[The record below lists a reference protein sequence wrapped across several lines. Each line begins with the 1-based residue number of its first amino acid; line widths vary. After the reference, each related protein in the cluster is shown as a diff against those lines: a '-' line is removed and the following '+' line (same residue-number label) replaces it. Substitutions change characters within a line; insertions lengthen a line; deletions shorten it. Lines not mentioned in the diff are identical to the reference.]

1 MEMPTPP
8 QTEGSSQSSHLLKRR
23 RVQDSSTEGSDI
35 SGISRSSAGT
45 YTAER
50 FRVGIPALQLLP
62 LSETILPS
70 TAPALVKFR
79 EFLPR
84 IEQILRDREVE
95 YDENEV
101 ELLHRNIPG
110 EELSE
115 DDLTVVILAE
125 WSNDADGQKWLLAAE
140 DIRTVLL
147 SSHLTRR
154 IKVEL
159 LSWQLTAPRTMLP
172 LEPSHPLVGA
182 WTRVNPRIH
191 NVIEETARLQEAWK
205 SIDVLRLGYVR
216 EDYQETP
223 VTISIT
229 VDWGLDRQDW
239 ALAER
244 QIAQVLDGEELHDIK
259 VEFERGDVYPMTF
272 PLRAPTQ
279 SRTVDSPD
287 IHVQEYPQRV
297 PMGSDFGPEKYLSK
311 GNGPTATIGGFLE
324 VLQPDQT
331 YQKYAFTNYH
341 CVREIL
347 EGFAYTEGPEGSV
360 VKAEVPINSQL
371 DEIDNKGMGPTF
383 DRTKMTFE
391 SPSRRKHNFTLQYH
405 DTEIQSRRS
414 LSVSEAERQL
424 LDELIADHEGRRA
437 QKVQFFDEER
447 HKYGQL
453 WMCSGLK
460 QRTKNNGRLDIALID
475 VKPSRMGDNTVPDV
489 SAWPVGLAP
498 KVACG
503 KLLRG
508 LKSCKEG
515 VNLGSVFK
523 VGSATRTTSGQ
534 FSGIKSDVRMEW
546 DKRLDIK
553 NYSTEYCFITRVAVP
568 FTSHGDSGSFL
579 FGELGSWVGAAFGG
593 ATKGGVRE
601 VLNYV
606 MDAQDILD
614 WINEKRG
621 NVNAARLAMT

>member
-8 QTEGSSQSSHLLKRR
+8 QTEGSSRSAHSLGRR

-35 SGISRSSAGT
+35 SGISRSSPGA

-62 LSETILPS
+62 LYETLLPS
-70 TAPALVKFR
+70 TAPALIKFR

-140 DIRTVLL
+140 DIHTVLL

-154 IKVEL
+154 INVEL

-172 LEPSHPLVGA
+172 LEPNHPLVGA

-191 NVIEETARLQEAWK
+191 TVLEKTARLQETWK
-205 SIDVLRLGYVR
+205 SIDVLRLGYVS

-229 VDWGLDRQDW
+229 VDWILDRRDW

-244 QIAQVLDGEELHDIK
+244 QIAQVLAGEELHDVE

-272 PLRAPTQ
+272 PIRTPTM
-279 SRTVDSPD
+279 SVTIDSPD
-287 IHVQEYPQRV
+287 IHMKEYPQRV
-297 PMGSDFGPEKYLSK
+297 PMGSDFGPEKYFPE

-341 CVREIL
+341 CARGIL
-347 EGFAYTEGPEGSV
+347 EGFAYIEGPEGSV
-360 VKAEVPINSQL
+360 VNAEVPINSQL
-371 DEIDNKGMGPTF
+371 DKIDNNGMDPMF
-383 DRTKMTFE
+383 DRTNMTFE

-405 DTEIQSRRS
+405 DEEIQSRRS
-414 LSVSEAERQL
+414 RSLSEPKRQL
-424 LDELIADHEGRRA
+424 LDELIADHERRRA

-447 HKYGQL
+447 HKYGRL

-460 QRTKNNGRLDIALID
+460 QRTKHNGRLDIALID
-475 VKPSRMGDNTVPDV
+475 VKSIRLGDNTVPDV
-489 SAWPVGLAP
+489 SAWPLDQAP
-498 KVACG
+498 IKACG
-503 KLLRG
+503 KLLHG
-508 LKSCKEG
+508 LESCKEG
-515 VNLGSVFK
+515 VNLGPVFK
-523 VGSATRTTSGQ
+523 VGSATRNTSGQ
-534 FSGIKSDVRMEW
+534 FSAIKSDVRMEW
-546 DKRLDIK
+546 DKRLGIK
-553 NYSTEYCFITRVAVP
+553 NHSTEYCFVTRMAVP
-568 FTSHGDSGSFL
+568 FTSHGDSGSF
-579 FGELGSWVGAAFGG
+579 FFEDFGSWVGAAFGG
-593 ATKGGVRE
+593 STKGGVRE

>member
-8 QTEGSSQSSHLLKRR
+8 QTEGSSRSSHPWKRR

-35 SGISRSSAGT
+35 SGISRSSVGA

-62 LSETILPS
+62 LSEKTLIS
-70 TAPALVKFR
+70 TAPALIKFC

-84 IEQILRDREVE
+84 IERILRDREVE

-101 ELLHRNIPG
+101 ELLYRNIPG
-110 EELSE
+110 EDLSE

-140 DIRTVLL
+140 DIHAVLL

-159 LSWQLTAPRTMLP
+159 LSWQLTAPRTLSP

-191 NVIEETARLQEAWK
+191 TVIEETARLQEAWK

-229 VDWGLDRQDW
+229 VDWILDRRDW
-239 ALAER
+239 ALAE
-244 QIAQVLDGEELHDIK
+244 QKIAQILAREELHD
-259 VEFERGDVYPMTF
+259 VEVGFERGDVYPITF
-272 PLRAPTQ
+272 PVRTPTK
-279 SRTVDSPD
+279 SVTIDSPD
-287 IHVQEYPQRV
+287 IHVKEYPQRV
-297 PMGSDFGPEKYLSK
+297 PMGSDFGPEKYSTK
-311 GNGPTATIGGFLE
+311 GDGPTATIGGFLE
-324 VLQPDQT
+324 ILQPDQT

-341 CVREIL
+341 CVRGTL
-347 EGFAYTEGPEGSV
+347 EGFAYIEGREASV

-371 DEIDNKGMGPTF
+371 DKIDNEGMGPMF

-405 DTEIQSRRS
+405 DEEIQSRRS
-414 LSVSEAERQL
+414 RSVSEPKRQL
-424 LDELIADHEGRRA
+424 LDEEIADHERHRA

-460 QRTKNNGRLDIALID
+460 QRTKDNGRLDIALID
-475 VKPSRMGDNTVPDV
+475 VKSVRMGDNEVPDA

-498 KVACG
+498 TTACG
-503 KLLRG
+503 KLLHG
-508 LKSCKEG
+508 LESCKEG
-515 VNLGSVFK
+515 VNLGPVYK
-523 VGSATRTTSGQ
+523 VGSATGPTSGQ
-534 FSGIKSDVRMEW
+534 FSAIKSDVRVEW
-546 DKRLDIK
+546 DKRLGIK
-553 NYSTEYCFITRVAVP
+553 NHSTEYCFVTRMAVP
-568 FTSHGDSGSFL
+568 FTSHGDSGSFI
-579 FGELGSWVGAAFGG
+579 FEGFGSWVGAAFGG
-593 ATKGGVRE
+593 STKGGIRE
-601 VLNYV
+601 ILNYV

>member
-1 MEMPTPP
+1 MEIPTPP
-8 QTEGSSQSSHLLKRR
+8 QTEGSSQSSHPLKRR
-23 RVQDSSTEGSDI
+23 RVQDSSTEGSDL
-35 SGISRSSAGT
+35 SGISRSSAGA

-62 LSETILPS
+62 LSETTLPS
-70 TAPALVKFR
+70 TAPALIKFR

-125 WSNDADGQKWLLAAE
+125 WSNDSDGQTWLLAAE
-140 DIRTVLL
+140 DIHTVLL
-147 SSHLTRR
+147 SSHLTRQ

-159 LSWQLTAPRTMLP
+159 LNWQLTAPRTMLP
-172 LEPSHPLVGA
+172 LESNHPLVGA

-191 NVIEETARLQEAWK
+191 TIMEETARLQEAWK

-229 VDWGLDRQDW
+229 VDWNLDRQDW

-244 QIAQVLDGEELHDIK
+244 QIAQVLDEEELHDVK
-259 VEFERGDVYPMTF
+259 VELERGDVYPMVF
-272 PLRAPTQ
+272 PLRTPTQ

-297 PMGSDFGPEKYLSK
+297 PMGSDFGPEKYFPK
-311 GNGPTATIGGFLE
+311 GNGPSATIGGFLE
-324 VLQPDQT
+324 VIQEDQT
-331 YQKYAFTNYH
+331 YKKYAFTNYH
-341 CVREIL
+341 CVRGAI
-347 EGFAYTEGPEGSV
+347 EGFGYTEGPTGSI
-360 VKAEVPINSQL
+360 VKAEVPKNSQL
-371 DEIDNKGMGPTF
+371 EKVDNNGMGPRF
-383 DRTKMTFE
+383 DRRKMTFE
-391 SPSRRKHNFTLQYH
+391 SPSRRKHNFTVRYH
-405 DTEIQSRRS
+405 DKQIQSRRS
-414 LSVSEAERQL
+414 RSVSEAKRQL

-447 HKYGQL
+447 HKYGQM

-460 QRTKNNGRLDIALID
+460 QRTKSNGRLDIALID
-475 VKPSRMGDNTVPDV
+475 VRSTRMGDNTVPDV

-498 KVACG
+498 TVACG
-503 KLLRG
+503 KLLHG
-508 LKSCKEG
+508 LKSCEEG

-523 VGSATRTTSGQ
+523 VGSATGTTSGH
-534 FSGIKSDVRMEW
+534 FSAIKSDVRMEW
-546 DKRLDIK
+546 DKRLGIE
-553 NYSTEYCFITRVAVP
+553 NHSTEYCFITRMAVP
-568 FTSHGDSGSFL
+568 FPSHGDSGSFL

-593 ATKGGVRE
+593 STKAGVRE

-606 MDAQDILD
+606 TDAQDILD

-621 NVNAARLAMT
+621 DVNAARLAMT

>member
-1 MEMPTPP
+1 MEMPAPS
-8 QTEGSSQSSHLLKRR
+8 QTEGPSRSSHPLKRR

-35 SGISRSSAGT
+35 SGISRSSVGP

-62 LSETILPS
+62 LSETTLPS
-70 TAPALVKFR
+70 TAPALIKFR
-79 EFLPR
+79 GFLPR

-95 YDENEV
+95 YEEDEV
-101 ELLHRNIPG
+101 ELLHRKIPG
-110 EELSE
+110 EEVSE

-140 DIRTVLL
+140 DIHTVLL
-147 SSHLTRR
+147 FSHLTRR

-172 LEPSHPLVGA
+172 LESNHPLVGA

-191 NVIEETARLQEAWK
+191 TIMEETARLQDAWK
-205 SIDVLRLGYVR
+205 SIDVLRVGYVR

-229 VDWGLDRQDW
+229 VDWNLDRRDW
-239 ALAER
+239 AFAER
-244 QIAQVLDGEELHDIK
+244 QIAQVLAEEELHDVE

-272 PLRAPTQ
+272 PLRTPTK
-279 SRTVDSPD
+279 SVPIDSPD
-287 IHVQEYPQRV
+287 IHVKEYPERV

-341 CVREIL
+341 CVRGTF
-347 EGFAYTEGPEGSV
+347 EGSAYTEGPKGSV
-360 VKAEVPINSQL
+360 VKAKVPTNSQL
-371 DEIDNKGMGPTF
+371 DEIDNNGMGPMS

-405 DTEIQSRRS
+405 DEQIQSRRS
-414 LSVSEAERQL
+414 RSVSAAERQL
-424 LDELIADHEGRRA
+424 LDELIANHERRRA
-437 QKVQFFDEER
+437 QKVQFFDEDR

-475 VKPSRMGDNTVPDV
+475 VKPSRIGDNTVPDV
-489 SAWPVGLAP
+489 SAWPVDLAP
-498 KVACG
+498 TVACG
-503 KLLRG
+503 NLLHG

-515 VNLGSVFK
+515 VNLGPVFK
-523 VGSATRTTSGQ
+523 VGSATGMTSGHI
-534 FSGIKSDVRMEW
+534 SAIKSDVRMEW

-553 NYSTEYCFITRVAVP
+553 NHSTEYCFITRIAVP

-579 FGELGSWVGAAFGG
+579 FEELGSWVGAAFGG
-593 ATKGGVRE
+593 STKGGVRE

-606 MDAQDILD
+606 MDSQDILD

>member
-1 MEMPTPP
+1 MERPTPP
-8 QTEGSSQSSHLLKRR
+8 QTEGSSGSSHPLKRR

-35 SGISRSSAGT
+35 SGLSRSSGGP

-62 LSETILPS
+62 LSETTLPS

-79 EFLPR
+79 GFLPR

-95 YDENEV
+95 YDENEL

-125 WSNDADGQKWLLAAE
+125 WSDDADGQKWLLAAE

-191 NVIEETARLQEAWK
+191 TVMEETARLQDAWK

-229 VDWGLDRQDW
+229 VDWNLDRQDW

-244 QIAQVLDGEELHDIK
+244 QIAQVLDGEELHDVK

-272 PLRAPTQ
+272 PLRTPTQ

-287 IHVQEYPQRV
+287 VHVQEYPQRV
-297 PMGSDFGPEKYLSK
+297 PMGSDFGPEKYFSK
-311 GNGPTATIGGFLE
+311 GNGPSATIGGYLE
-324 VLQPDQT
+324 VLQVDQT

-341 CVREIL
+341 CVRESL
-347 EGFAYTEGPEGSV
+347 EGSAYTEGPKGSV
-360 VKAEVPINSQL
+360 VKTEVPTNSQL
-371 DEIDNKGMGPTF
+371 NEIDSIGMGPMA

-405 DTEIQSRRS
+405 DKQIQSLRS
-414 LSVSEAERQL
+414 RSVSEAERQL
-424 LDELIADHEGRRA
+424 LDELIADHEGSRA

-460 QRTKNNGRLDIALID
+460 QRTKNNGRLDIALIN
-475 VKPSRMGDNTVPDV
+475 VKSTRMGDNTVPDV

-498 KVACG
+498 NKACS
-503 KLLRG
+503 KLLHG

-515 VNLGSVFK
+515 VNLGTVFK

-546 DKRLDIK
+546 DKRLEIK
-553 NYSTEYCFITRVAVP
+553 NYSTEYCFITETAVP
-568 FTSHGDSGSFL
+568 FASHGDSGSFL
-579 FGELGSWVGAAFGG
+579 FGDLGSWVGAVFGG
-593 ATKGGVRE
+593 ATKVGVRE

-606 MDAQDILD
+606 TDAQDILD

-621 NVNAARLAMT
+621 DVNAARLAMT

>member
-8 QTEGSSQSSHLLKRR
+8 QTEGSSQPSHPLKRR
-23 RVQDSSTEGSDI
+23 RVQDSSTEGSDL
-35 SGISRSSAGT
+35 SGISRSSAGA

-62 LSETILPS
+62 LSETTLPS
-70 TAPALVKFR
+70 TTPALIKFR

-125 WSNDADGQKWLLAAE
+125 WSDDADGQKWLLAAE
-140 DIRTVLL
+140 DIHAVLL
-147 SSHLTRR
+147 SSYLTRR

-159 LSWQLTAPRTMLP
+159 LSWELTAPRTMLP
-172 LEPSHPLVGA
+172 LESNHPLVGA
-182 WTRVNPRIH
+182 WTRVNSRIH
-191 NVIEETARLQEAWK
+191 TVMEETARLQEAWK

-216 EDYQETP
+216 EDNQGTP

-229 VDWGLDRQDW
+229 VDWNLNRQDW

-244 QIAQVLDGEELHDIK
+244 QIRQVLDDEELHDVK
-259 VEFERGDVYPMTF
+259 VEFERGDVYPMIF
-272 PLRAPTQ
+272 PLRTPTQ
-279 SRTVDSPD
+279 TRTADDPD
-287 IHVQEYPQRV
+287 VHAQEYPQRV
-297 PMGSDFGPEKYLSK
+297 PMGSDFGPEKYFPK
-311 GNGPTATIGGFLE
+311 GNGPSATIGGYLE
-324 VLQPDQT
+324 LLQADQT

-341 CVREIL
+341 CVRGTL
-347 EGFAYTEGPEGSV
+347 EGFTYTEGPEGSD
-360 VKAEVPINSQL
+360 VKAEVPINSQS
-371 DEIDNKGMGPTF
+371 DEIDNKGMGPMS
-383 DRTKMTFE
+383 DRTNMTFE

-405 DTEIQSRRS
+405 DEEIQLRRS
-414 LSVSEAERQL
+414 LSVSKPKRQL
-424 LDELIADHEGRRA
+424 LDELIADHERRRA

-475 VKPSRMGDNTVPDV
+475 VKSIRIRDNRVPNV

-498 KVACG
+498 TLACG
-503 KLLRG
+503 KLLHG
-508 LKSCKEG
+508 LESCKEG
-515 VNLGSVFK
+515 VNLGRVYK
-523 VGSATRTTSGQ
+523 VGSATGNTSGHI
-534 FSGIKSDVRMEW
+534 SAIKSDVRMEW
-546 DKRLDIK
+546 DKRLNIK
-553 NYSTEYCFITRVAVP
+553 NHSTEYCFVTRISVP
-568 FTSHGDSGSFL
+568 FASHGDSGSFL
-579 FGELGSWVGAAFGG
+579 FDDFGSWVGAAFGG
-593 ATKGGVRE
+593 STKAGVRE

-606 MDAQDILD
+606 TDAQDILD